1 MDKRASARY
10 PVRPSLKVTN
20 HWLSSM
26 RKRGGVWLAALL
38 AGLAA
43 APAQPTNTPTT
54 TLSNSPLQRLSLAD
68 AQRLAFEK
76 NWDLLAAA
84 AGVEAATAQK
94 IVARQ
99 FPNPTLSHTTPY
111 QC

>member
-1 MDKRASARY
+1 MIRLPARSTLFPY
-10 PVRPSLKVTN
+10 TTLFRSYGQAAFREYSVRPSLKVTN

-26 RKRGGVWLAALL
+26 RKRSGVWLAALL

-43 APAQPTNTPTT
+43 APAQPTNIPAT
-54 TLSNSPLQRLSLAD
+54 TLGNSPLQRLSLAD

-84 AGVEAATAQK
+84 AGLDAA
-94 IVARQ
+94 
-99 FPNPTLSHTTPY
+99 
-111 QC
+111 